1 VEKGAFGV
9 DATTLEIRAI
19 EVMDNTTGDAP
30 ILPCLLDQIGANE
43 VIASV
48 IGDGAYDTK
57 GLP

>member
-1 VEKGAFGV
+1 
-9 DATTLEIRAI
+9 LEIRAI